1 MLNTL
6 AAAPMKKP
14 SIESVL
20 AQAPW
25 FAAMD
30 ASQHLRL
37 QQECMVRHYGGGTVI
52 QRKGEPSDSW
62 LGVIDGLVK
71 VSAEGASGKSMTF
84 MGVPSGGW
92 FGEGSLLKREL
103 RRYDVVALRDSLI
116 CWVPRTTF
124 EWMLETSIPFNR
136 YLLMQLNER
145 LGQFIGLVEH
155 ERLLSPDARV
165 ARCLADLL
173 NETLYPQAN
182 PQAAKR
188 INISQEEV
196 GYLSGVSRQR
206 ANQALKVLEET
217 GLVNVEYGAITV
229 LSLEGLQ
236 RFEN

>member
-1 MLNTL
+1 MH
-6 AAAPMKKP
+6 A
-14 SIESVL
+14 
-20 AQAPW
+20 
-25 FAAMD
+25 
-30 ASQHLRL
+30 RL
-37 QQECMVRHYGGGTVI
+37 QRECMLRSYSGGSVI
-52 QRKGEPSDSW
+52 QRKGEPSDTW
-62 LGVIDGLVK
+62 LGVVDGLLK
-71 VSAEGASGKSMTF
+71 VSAEGAGGKSMTF
-84 MGVPSGGW
+84 MGVPAGGW

-103 RRYDVVALRDSLI
+103 RRYDVVALRDSWV
-116 CWVPRTTF
+116 CWVPRATF

-173 NETLYPQAN
+173 NQTLYPLAGN
-182 PQAAKR
+182 R
-188 INISQEEV
+188 ISISQEEV

-229 LSLEGLQ
+229 LSFEGLQ

>member
-1 MLNTL
+1 
-6 AAAPMKKP
+6 MKKP
-14 SIESVL
+14 TIESVI

-25 FAAMD
+25 FAAVDSSM
-30 ASQHLRL
+30 HPRL
-37 QQECMVRHYGGGTVI
+37 LQECRVRHFGGGTVI

-71 VSAEGASGKSMTF
+71 VSAEGSGGKSMTF

-116 CWVPRTTF
+116 CWVPRSTF
-124 EWMLETSIPFNR
+124 DWLLENSIPFNR
-136 YLLMQLNER
+136 YLLMQINER

-173 NETLYPQAN
+173 NPTLYPSAGN
-182 PQAAKR
+182 R
-188 INISQEEV
+188 IIISQEEV

-206 ANQALKVLEET
+206 ANQALKVLEEAD
-217 GLVNVEYGAITV
+217 LVNVEYGAITV
-229 LSLEGLQ
+229 LSLDGLK

>member
-1 MLNTL
+1 
-6 AAAPMKKP
+6 MKKP

-25 FAAMD
+25 FAALD
-30 ASQHLRL
+30 VSLHPRL
-37 QQECMVRHYGGGTVI
+37 YQECMIRSYGGGTVI

-62 LGVIDGLVK
+62 LGVIDGLIK
-71 VSAEGASGKSMTF
+71 VSAEGAGGKSMTF
-84 MGVPSGGW
+84 MGVPAGGW

-103 RRYDVVALRDSLI
+103 RKYDVVALRDSMV
-116 CWVPRTTF
+116 CWVPRATF
-124 EWMLETSIPFNR
+124 EWLLESSIPFNR

-173 NETLYPQAN
+173 NPTLYPQAGL
-182 PQAAKR
+182 QDIKR

-217 GLVNVEYGAITV
+217 QLVKVEYGAITV
-229 LSLEGLQ
+229 LSLEGLR

>member
-1 MLNTL
+1 
-6 AAAPMKKP
+6 MKKP
-14 SIESVL
+14 SIDAVL

-25 FAAMD
+25 FAAID
-30 ASQHLRL
+30 PALHPRL
-37 QQECMVRHYGGGTVI
+37 LQECMLRHYGGGTVI

-62 LGVIDGLVK
+62 LGVVDGLVK

-103 RRYDVVALRDSLI
+103 RKYDVVALRDSWV
-116 CWVPRTTF
+116 CWVPRSTF
-124 EWMLETSIPFNR
+124 EWLLESSIPFNR

-173 NETLYPQAN
+173 NPTLYPQADAMAT
-182 PQAAKR
+182 PR
-188 INISQEEV
+188 IAISQEEV
-196 GYLSGVSRQR
+196 GFLSGVSRQR

-217 GLVNVEYGAITV
+217 QLLRVEYGAITV
-229 LSLEGLQ
+229 LSLEGLR

>member
-1 MLNTL
+1 
-6 AAAPMKKP
+6 MKKP
-14 SIESVL
+14 AIDNVL
-20 AQAPW
+20 AQASW
-25 FAAMD
+25 FSAIDVALH
-30 ASQHLRL
+30 SRL
-37 QQECMVRHYGGGTVI
+37 IQECMLRHYGGGTVI
-52 QRKGEPSDSW
+52 QRKGETSDSW
-62 LGVIDGLVK
+62 LGVVDGLIK

-103 RRYDVVALRDSLI
+103 RKYDVVALRDSWV
-116 CWVPRTTF
+116 CWMPRATF
-124 EWMLETSIPFNR
+124 EWLLETSIPFNR

-173 NETLYPQAN
+173 NETLYPQADK
-182 PQAAKR
+182 QAAKR
-188 INISQEEV
+188 ITISQEEV

-217 GLVNVEYGAITV
+217 GLVTVEYGAITV
-229 LSLEGLQ
+229 RSLEGLQ

>member
-1 MLNTL
+1 
-6 AAAPMKKP
+6 MKKP

-20 AQAPW
+20 NAAPW
-25 FAAMD
+25 YALLD
-30 ASQHLRL
+30 ASMHPRL
-37 QQECMVRHYGGGTVI
+37 QQECMLRHFEGGTVI
-52 QRKGEPSDSW
+52 QRKGEPSDGW

-71 VSAEGASGKSMTF
+71 VSAEGTSGKTMTF

-92 FGEGSLLKREL
+92 FGEGSLLKREM
-103 RRYDVVALRDSLI
+103 RKYDVVALRDSLV
-116 CWVPRTTF
+116 CWVPRSTF
-124 EWMLETSIPFNR
+124 EWMLESSIPFNR
-136 YLLMQLNER
+136 YLLLQLNER

-165 ARCLADLL
+165 ARCLADLM
-173 NETLYPQAN
+173 NPHLYPNAGN
-182 PQAAKR
+182 R

-229 LSLEGLQ
+229 LSLSGLR

>member
-1 MLNTL
+1 
-6 AAAPMKKP
+6 MKKP
-14 SIESVL
+14 TIESVL

-25 FAAMD
+25 FAALE
-30 ASQHLRL
+30 ASMHERL
-37 QQECMVRHYGGGTVI
+37 HRECMMRSFGGGSVI
-52 QRKGEPSDSW
+52 QRKGEPSDGW
-62 LGVIDGLVK
+62 LGVVDGLLK

-84 MGVPSGGW
+84 MGVPAGGW
-92 FGEGSLLKREL
+92 FGEGSLLKREM
-103 RRYDVVALRDSLI
+103 RRYDVVALRDSMV
-116 CWVPRTTF
+116 CWMPRTTF
-124 EWMLETSIPFNR
+124 EWLLESSIPFNR
-136 YLLMQLNER
+136 FLLMQLNER

-173 NETLYPQAN
+173 NETLYPQADKT
-182 PQAAKR
+182 AAKR

-217 GLVNVEYGAITV
+217 GLLSVEYGAITV
-229 LSLEGLQ
+229 LSLDGLQ

>member
-1 MLNTL
+1 
-6 AAAPMKKP
+6 MKKP
-14 SIESVL
+14 SIDTVL
-20 AQAPW
+20 TQAPW
-25 FAAMD
+25 FAALD
-30 ASQHLRL
+30 ASLHPRL
-37 QQECMVRHYGGGTVI
+37 HQECMIRLYSGGSVI

-71 VSAEGASGKSMTF
+71 VSAEGAGGKSMTF

-103 RRYDVVALRDSLI
+103 RKYDVVALRDSWV
-116 CWVPRTTF
+116 CWVPRHTF
-124 EWMLETSIPFNR
+124 EWLLETSIPFNR

-173 NETLYPQAN
+173 NPTLYPQADKN
-182 PQAAKR
+182 ATPR
-188 INISQEEV
+188 ITISQEEV

-206 ANQALKVLEET
+206 ANQALKVLEES
-217 GLVNVEYGAITV
+217 GLVTVEYGAIIV
-229 LSLEGLQ
+229 RSLEGLL

>member
-1 MLNTL
+1 
-6 AAAPMKKP
+6 MKKP

-25 FAAMD
+25 FAAID
-30 ASQHLRL
+30 AALHPRL
-37 QQECMVRHYGGGTVI
+37 LQECMVRHYGGGTVI

-103 RRYDVVALRDSLI
+103 RKYDVVALRDSVV
-116 CWVPRTTF
+116 CWVPRSTF
-124 EWMLETSIPFNR
+124 EWLLEISIPFNR

-173 NETLYPQAN
+173 NPTLYPQAN
-182 PQAAKR
+182 SSGASDAHKR
-188 INISQEEV
+188 IHISQEEV

-217 GLVNVEYGAITV
+217 GLVKVEYGAITV
-229 LSLEGLQ
+229 LSLDGLR

>member
-1 MLNTL
+1 MMN
-6 AAAPMKKP
+6 KP

-20 AQAPW
+20 AHTPW
-25 FAAMD
+25 FIAVDEA
-30 ASQHLRL
+30 LRARL
-37 QQECMVRHYGGGTVI
+37 LQECMLRHYSGGTVI

-62 LGVIDGLVK
+62 LGVVDGLLK
-71 VSAEGASGKSMTF
+71 VSAEGTSGKSMTF

-103 RRYDVVALRDSLI
+103 RRYDVVALRDSWV

-124 EWMLETSIPFNR
+124 EWLLESSIPFNR
-136 YLLMQLNER
+136 YLLLQLNER

-165 ARCLADLL
+165 ARCLAALL
-173 NETLYPQAN
+173 NPTLYPQAAQSGN
-182 PQAAKR
+182 R
-188 INISQEEV
+188 IAISQEEV

-206 ANQALKVLEET
+206 ANQALKVLEDTE
-217 GLVNVEYGAITV
+217 LLRVEYGAITV
-229 LSLEGLQ
+229 LSLDGLK

>member
-1 MLNTL
+1 
-6 AAAPMKKP
+6 MKKP
-14 SIESVL
+14 TIESVL

-25 FAAMD
+25 FVGLDPTLHA
-30 ASQHLRL
+30 RL
-37 QQECMVRHYGGGTVI
+37 NRECMIRSYGGGTVI

-71 VSAEGASGKSMTF
+71 VSAEGAGGKSMTF
-84 MGVPSGGW
+84 MGVPAGGW

-103 RRYDVVALRDSLI
+103 RKYDVVALRDSLV
-116 CWVPRTTF
+116 CWVPRATF
-124 EWMLETSIPFNR
+124 EWLLESSIPFNR

-173 NETLYPQAN
+173 NPTLYQQAGN
-182 PQAAKR
+182 R

-217 GLVNVEYGAITV
+217 QLVKVEYGAITV
-229 LSLEGLQ
+229 LSLEGLR